1 MFTSIMNIKT
11 RFKKQALF
19 PDNLTDFL
27 SSDEAVSEV
36 LDFITIV
43 GILILSLS
51 LIGVAGYPVLKSA
64 QETRYIENT
73 RQTFVVMAENINK
86 VVMGQT
92 PSQNIEMKMYGGELS
107 VTGDSTINITANSY
121 NQTSNS
127 IDRIVLVDQQ
137 MRSIENT
144 VGDTVVAYEG
154 TGVWVKYPNGF
165 VYNSYKPLI
174 TNESNVIVI
183 PVVKISGLSS
193 SSGSGMSRIK
203 AKGEPGI
210 TYYPNVSDI
219 RLYINSDFKG
229 DSSANRKNGWEGYF
243 ENMAGWQVGYGDVLI
258 ANLTTESIVDV
269 YILNVHMDVV
279 IE

>member
-1 MFTSIMNIKT
+1 MNKKT
-11 RFKKQALF
+11 HLKKKALF
-19 PDNLTDFL
+19 PDNLNNFL
-27 SSDEAVSEV
+27 GSDEAVSEV

-51 LIGVAGYPVLKSA
+51 LIGVAGYPVLKST

-92 PSQNIEMKMYGGELS
+92 PSQNIEVKMYGGELS
-107 VTGDSTINITANSY
+107 VRGDSTINITANST
-121 NQTSNS
+121 NQTTKV
-127 IDRIVLVDQQ
+127 IERIVLVDQQ

-174 TNESNVIVI
+174 TNVGNVIVI
-183 PVVKISGLSS
+183 PVVKIGGLSS
-193 SSGSGMSRIK
+193 SAGSGMSRIK
-203 AKGEPGI
+203 AKGVPGI
-210 TYYPNVSDI
+210 TYYPNVSDL
-219 RLYINSDFKG
+219 RVNINSSYKG
-229 DSSANRKNGWEGYF
+229 NSQVSRKNGWEGYF
-243 ENMAGWQVGYGDVLI
+243 ESMTDWKVSVGDTSYLAGL
-258 ANLTTESIVDV
+258 NTSSNVDV
-269 YILNVHMDVV
+269 YILNVQMDVV
-279 IE
+279 VE

>member
-1 MFTSIMNIKT
+1 MKLKT
-11 RFKKQALF
+11 RSKKQALF
-19 PDNLTDFL
+19 LNKLDNFL
-27 SSDEAVSEV
+27 NSDKAVSEV
-36 LDFITIV
+36 LGFVTIV
-43 GILILSLS
+43 GILVLSLS

-107 VTGDSTINITANSY
+107 VTGDSTINITAVNS
-121 NQTSNS
+121 TGET
-127 IDRIVLVDQQ
+127 IVLVDQQ

-154 TGVWVKYPNGF
+154 TGVWVKYPNDY

-174 TNESNVIVI
+174 TNEGNVIVI
-183 PVVKISGLSS
+183 PLVKISGLSS
-193 SSGSGMSRIK
+193 FAGSGMSRIK
-203 AKGEPGI
+203 VKGEPDI
-210 TYYPNVSDI
+210 TYYGNVNNI
-219 RLYINSDFKG
+219 TVTINS
-229 DSSANRKNGWEGYF
+229 NYCNGWGDYF
-243 ENMAGWQVGYGDVLI
+243 ENIMEWYVGYGDTCI
-258 ANLTTESIVDV
+258 ASLNTSSNVDV